1 MEPAPHR
8 LALVIENMKLD
19 AIGKNGVV
27 PNSASDEGLI
37 FFALVRSYDNYVIG
51 LKQFYFAQDS
61 NPLALNDAMIFSTS
75 SFDSARPHPVSSR

>member
-27 PNSASDEGLI
+27 PNSASDEGHI
-37 FFALVRSYDNYVIG
+37 FFAFVRSYDNYVVG
-51 LKQFYFAQDS
+51 LK
-61 NPLALNDAMIFSTS
+61 
-75 SFDSARPHPVSSR
+75 

>member
-27 PNSASDEGLI
+27 PNSASDEGHI
-37 FFALVRSYDNYVIG
+37 FFALVRSYDNHVIG
-51 LKQFYFAQDS
+51 LKQFYFVQES
-61 NPLALNDAMIFSTS
+61 SPLALNDAMIASTS
-75 SFDSARPHPVSSR
+75 SFASAMPHPFSSR